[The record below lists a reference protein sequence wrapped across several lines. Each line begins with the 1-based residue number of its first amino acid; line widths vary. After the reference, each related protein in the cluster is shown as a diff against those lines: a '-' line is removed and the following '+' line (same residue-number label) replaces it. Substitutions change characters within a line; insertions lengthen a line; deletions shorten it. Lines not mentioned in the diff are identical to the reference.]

1 MDLLT
6 ALIVSLRGIIDDE
19 ISAPSI
25 QTGHIVSV
33 LYLQGLMK
41 ANEEFA
47 TEVTHL
53 YEEEEKWRE
62 EKQELEQ
69 NLANTKVELNNQ
81 LESVQQQLRQERE
94 KMEGR
99 EENLLESVKMLS
111 HDNARLIK
119 EREEEQINQSKSH
132 QVISNTFNSVNWTK
146 SLLLYRSFNY
156 NLMRRGSN

>member
-1 MDLLT
+1 
-6 ALIVSLRGIIDDE
+6 
-19 ISAPSI
+19 
-25 QTGHIVSV
+25 
-33 LYLQGLMK
+33 MK

-69 NLANTKVELNNQ
+69 SLADTKVELDNQ
-81 LESVQQQLRQERE
+81 LQSLQLQWGQERE

-99 EENLLESVKMLS
+99 EENLVESVKMLS

-132 QVISNTFNSVNWTK
+132 QVISDISQLSFHSVKCKLDPIFTGA
-146 SLLLYRSFNY
+146 STTI
-156 NLMRRGSN
+156 

>member
-1 MDLLT
+1 
-6 ALIVSLRGIIDDE
+6 
-19 ISAPSI
+19 
-25 QTGHIVSV
+25 
-33 LYLQGLMK
+33 MK

-62 EKQELEQ
+62 EKQKLEQ
-69 NLANTKVELNNQ
+69 SLADTKVELSNQ
-81 LESVQQQLRQERE
+81 VESLQLQWRQERE

-132 QVISNTFNSVNWTK
+132 QVISNTFNSVNWTQ

-156 NLMRRGSN
+156 NLRRRGSNLRQQFLVSKLSLKTRLV

>member
-1 MDLLT
+1 
-6 ALIVSLRGIIDDE
+6 
-19 ISAPSI
+19 
-25 QTGHIVSV
+25 
-33 LYLQGLMK
+33 MK

-69 NLANTKVELNNQ
+69 SLADTKAELNNQ
-81 LESVQQQLRQERE
+81 LESLELQWRQERG

-111 HDNARLIK
+111 QDNARLIK

-132 QVISNTFNSVNWTK
+132 QVISNIFKLSLKSVNCK
-146 SLLLYRSFNY
+146 L
-156 NLMRRGSN
+156 

>member
-1 MDLLT
+1 
-6 ALIVSLRGIIDDE
+6 
-19 ISAPSI
+19 
-25 QTGHIVSV
+25 
-33 LYLQGLMK
+33 MK

-69 NLANTKVELNNQ
+69 SLADTKVELNNQ
-81 LESVQQQLRQERE
+81 LESLQLQLRQERE

-132 QVISNTFNSVNWTK
+132 QVISNIFNVQSCKLEPIFTV
-146 SLLLYRSFNY
+146 YRSFNY
-156 NLMRRGSN
+156 NLMMRGSNLRQLFLVSKLSLKTRLV

>member
-1 MDLLT
+1 
-6 ALIVSLRGIIDDE
+6 
-19 ISAPSI
+19 
-25 QTGHIVSV
+25 
-33 LYLQGLMK
+33 MK

-69 NLANTKVELNNQ
+69 SLADTKVELDNQ
-81 LESVQQQLRQERE
+81 LQSLRLQWGQERE

-99 EENLLESVKMLS
+99 EENLVESVKMLS

-132 QVISNTFNSVNWTK
+132 QVISNILQSSRASSV
-146 SLLLYRSFNY
+146 L
-156 NLMRRGSN
+156 